1 VHSLKDYILIVD
13 KIISTELCDTI
24 IKEYHNSDEWEV
36 SRIQYGVVNLDIRN
50 VSSIELSSASVIAD
64 KPNRALIDA
73 ELFKSVS
80 IALKTYNEKYNH
92 VHISKDTGYTLL
104 RYNTGQFYKEHVDH
118 SLTNVRTLSCA
129 IILNDDYEGGEFSF
143 FNNQLKYS
151 LKKGSAILFPSN
163 FMYPHQILPVTKG
176 VRYSIITWLV

>member
-1 VHSLKDYILIVD
+1 MHSLKDYILVVNNA
-13 KIISTELCDTI
+13 ISTELCDAI
-24 IKEYHNSDEWEV
+24 VKEYQNSTEWQV
-36 SRIQYGVVNLDIRN
+36 SRIQHGVIDVSIRN
-50 VSSIELSSASVIAD
+50 VSGIDISSPQIILN
-64 KPNRALIDA
+64 KPGRELIDA
-73 ELFKSVS
+73 KLFESVS
-80 IALKTYNEKYNH
+80 IALKKYNDKYNH
-92 VHISKDTGYTLL
+92 IHISKDTGYTLL

-163 FMYPHQILPVTKG
+163 FMYPHQILPITKG